1 MVKLKK
7 LHCKTLVLGMV
18 LLLVLRVLEVEMVV
32 KRKNVKVLVLMEK
45 KFHLLRNLLQH
56 VLLICNL
63 FGNIWMTKIKKMGH
77 HNQFMFL
84 AALYVLLVGKLF
96 VFFFLNFVQV
106 QSDNLQMRQNHKA
119 IPPIPVDNVRE
130 RMVQVER
137 MDISVE
143 SKNGKDDIEMAP
155 AGADVRKSVCCG
167 DCEHGD
173 WFLIVLGRKFHGRYW
188 R

>member
-1 MVKLKK
+1 MQDVGSGNGVIVSVESFGGGNGGQKK
-7 LHCKTLVLGMV
+7 KCKGASFNGKKIPPVEELVTA
-18 LLLVLRVLEVEMVV
+18 RVADMQPVRKHMDDKDKENGTPQSIHVFGSVV
-32 KRKNVKVLVLMEK
+32 CFAGREI
-45 KFHLLRNLLQH
+45 
-56 VLLICNL
+56 IC
-63 FGNIWMTKIKKMGH
+63 
-77 HNQFMFL
+77 
-84 AALYVLLVGKLF
+84 
-96 VFFFLNFVQV
+96 VFFLDFVQV

-173 WFLIVLGRKFHGRYW
+173 WFLIASGRKFHGRYW